1 MMERYKEYKDSGV
14 KWLGE
19 IPSHWKIEPFGRHFR
34 FRKGLPITKKD
45 LKESGIAVISYGQ
58 IHANNNLGTT
68 LSESLIRY
76 VSQDYLL
83 THPQCLLTKNDFIFA
98 DTSEDMKG
106 SGNFVYNDF
115 REKIFAGYHTIV
127 ARQNGLYNFKY
138 YAYLFMSDVWKNHV
152 RALVNGVKVY
162 SIGRKQL
169 KVNFLLFPLPPEQD
183 AIVRYLDSATSEID
197 KAIAM
202 QQKMI
207 DLLNERKQ
215 IIIQNAVTKGLD
227 ENVEMKESGVESI
240 GRIPIGWKI
249 KKLKYVMRSFGRIG
263 FRGYGTKD
271 IVDEGQGAITLSP
284 SNIQESSMDYSK
296 RTYLSWNKYYESP
309 EIMIENGDVLM
320 VKTGSSYGKC
330 AIVKNMPMECTI
342 NPQLVVFKEHTE
354 MPEYLAYCFQ
364 TSFAKF
370 FINTSVI
377 GGTIPTISQEKIN
390 NYVFPFPPKPD
401 QKQIVTYLDS
411 EMQKFDTA
419 ITNCQRQI
427 TLLQERKQIII
438 NEVVTG
444 KVRVS

>member
-1 MMERYKEYKDSGV
+1 MMERYSEYKDSGV

-19 IPSHWKIEPFGRHFR
+19 IPSHWEVLKSKFLWRETFENSQSSKEDLLSVSQYTGV
-34 FRKGLPITKKD
+34 TKSMAD
-45 LKESGIAVISYGQ
+45 SR
-58 IHANNNLGTT
+58 
-68 LSESLIRY
+68 SESLEGYKIVHKDELVINIMLAWLGGLGVSDFEGVVSPAYCTYKLIRNEKPKFLH
-76 VSQDYLL
+76 YLYKTPMYL
-83 THPQCLLTKNDFIFA
+83 AEFARHSTGVVPSRWRMYTDDFGQVL
-98 DTSEDMKG
+98 S
-106 SGNFVYNDF
+106 
-115 REKIFAGYHTIV
+115 
-127 ARQNGLYNFKY
+127 L
-138 YAYLFMSDVWKNHV
+138 
-152 RALVNGVKVY
+152 
-162 SIGRKQL
+162 
-169 KVNFLLFPLPPEQD
+169 LPPLSEQD

-227 ENVEMKESGVESI
+227 ENVEMKESGVKSI

-330 AIVKNMPMECTI
+330 AIVKNMPTECTI

-390 NYVFPFPPKPD
+390 NYVFPFPMKSE
-401 QKQIVTYLDS
+401 QQQIVTYLDS
-411 EMQKFDTA
+411 EMQRFDSA

>member
-1 MMERYKEYKDSGV
+1 MMERYSEYKDSGV
-14 KWLGE
+14 YYIPQ
-19 IPSHWKIEPFGRHFR
+19 IPSEWNVLKGKILFKQEKRPVNKEDEIVTCFR
-34 FRKGLPITKKD
+34 DGEVTLRKNRRLEGFTNSLKEIGYQGIRKGDLVIHNMDAFAGAIGVSDSDGKGTPVYAVCTPIRED
-45 LKESGIAVISYGQ
+45 
-58 IHANNNLGTT
+58 ANQF
-68 LSESLIRY
+68 Y
-76 VSQDYLL
+76 YCYLL
-83 THPQCLLTKNDFIFA
+83 RFLAKTGFIQSLA
-98 DTSEDMKG
+98 KG
-106 SGNFVYNDF
+106 IRERSTDF
-115 REKIFAGYHTIV
+115 RYGD
-127 ARQNGLYNFKY
+127 FKE
-138 YAYLFMSDVWKNHV
+138 LLLPVPS
-152 RALVNGVKVY
+152 RA
-162 SIGRKQL
+162 
-169 KVNFLLFPLPPEQD
+169 EQD
-183 AIVRYLDSATSEID
+183 AIVRYLDTATSEID

-390 NYVFPFPPKPD
+390 NYVFPFPMKSE
-401 QKQIVTYLDS
+401 QQQIVSYLDG
-411 EMQKFDTA
+411 EMEKFDTA

>member
-1 MMERYKEYKDSGV
+1 MERYSEYKDSGV

-19 IPSHWKIEPFGRHFR
+19 IPSHWEVQRLGSFFSERKEKVSDQDYAPLSVTKQGIFPQLENVAKTNDGDNRKLVKEGDFVINSRSD
-34 FRKGLPITKKD
+34 RKGSSGVSELDGSVSLINLVLQPRKTIFGPFCNYL
-45 LKESGIAVISYGQ
+45 LKSYG
-58 IHANNNLGTT
+58 
-68 LSESLIRY
+68 
-76 VSQDYLL
+76 
-83 THPQCLLTKNDFIFA
+83 FI
-98 DTSEDMKG
+98 EENYRNG
-106 SGNFVYNDF
+106 RG
-115 REKIFAGYHTIV
+115 IV
-127 ARQNGLYNFKY
+127 ADLWTTRYNEMK
-138 YAYLFMSDVWKNHV
+138 MI
-152 RALVNGVKVY
+152 KVAMP
-162 SIGRKQL
+162 SL
-169 KVNFLLFPLPPEQD
+169 EEQKT
-183 AIVRYLDSATSEID
+183 ISSYLDTATSEID
-197 KAIAM
+197 KAMAM

-390 NYVFPFPPKPD
+390 NYVFPFPMKSE
-401 QKQIVTYLDS
+401 QQQIVSYLDG
-411 EMQKFDTA
+411 EMEKFDTA

>member
-1 MMERYKEYKDSGV
+1 MMERYREYKDSGV
-14 KWLGE
+14 KWLGK
-19 IPSHWKIEPFGRHFR
+19 IPSHWEVKRLANFFSERREKVSDQDYAPLSVTKQGIFPQLDNVAKTNDGDNRKLVKRGDFVINSRSD
-34 FRKGLPITKKD
+34 RKGSSGVSELDGSVSLINLVLQPRKTLFGPFCNYL
-45 LKESGIAVISYGQ
+45 LKSYG
-58 IHANNNLGTT
+58 
-68 LSESLIRY
+68 
-76 VSQDYLL
+76 
-83 THPQCLLTKNDFIFA
+83 FI
-98 DTSEDMKG
+98 EENYRNG
-106 SGNFVYNDF
+106 RG
-115 REKIFAGYHTIV
+115 IV
-127 ARQNGLYNFKY
+127 ADLWTTRYDEMK
-138 YAYLFMSDVWKNHV
+138 MIKV
-152 RALVNGVKVY
+152 ALP
-162 SIGRKQL
+162 SL
-169 KVNFLLFPLPPEQD
+169 EEQKT
-183 AIVRYLDSATSEID
+183 ISSYLDSATSEID